1 MVLVM
6 SFAFDPFSRE
16 ARENPY
22 PAYRLMLDDGALR
35 AYRNDDRA
43 FVAVSR
49 YDDAVGVLRDWSTFS
64 SAKGVEIDA
73 SSSEFGEG
81 VFLEED
87 PPVHKQLRGVIHADF
102 SPKVIR
108 ELDGQVRAQVN
119 AFLEDLTAAAEPDF
133 GDLVT
138 WRLPTFT
145 ISALMGLPPEDLEWL
160 TEVEERFQRR
170 VVGQVTPPDDAAEA
184 SRELCDY
191 FTRHLE
197 ERRRTPSE
205 GLLSTIANAT
215 VDGEP
220 VGEAALG
227 LALIVFTA
235 AADTTACLLS
245 NALYHLEAHP
255 EQRDWLRA
263 NLDQIPAAIEEVLRF
278 DSPLQVTKRVASTD
292 TSLAGVDIPAD
303 TDVYVLYGA
312 ANRDQRRFERPDAFD
327 IRREAKRNLAFGEGI
342 HHCIG
347 APLARLEARVFL
359 ECVLTQMPNYSLLA
373 STTRFESHMMRGYRC
388 LPVDPASLHSR
399 AGARS

>member
-1 MVLVM
+1 M

-22 PAYRLMLDDGALR
+22 PAYRVMLDDDALR
-35 AYRNDDRA
+35 LYRNDERA
-43 FVAVSR
+43 FVAVTR
-49 YDDAVGVLRDWSTFS
+49 YDDAVEVLRDWPTFS

-87 PPVHKQLRGVIHADF
+87 PPVHKQLRGVVHADF
-102 SPKVIR
+102 SPKLIR
-108 ELDGQVRAQVN
+108 ELEDRLRVQTK
-119 AFLEDLTAAAEPDF
+119 AFLADLTGAAEPDF
-133 GDLVT
+133 GDQVT

-145 ISALMGLPPEDLEWL
+145 ISELLGLPIEDLEWL

-170 VVGQVTPPDDAAEA
+170 VVGQVTPPEDAAEA

-191 FTRHLE
+191 FTGHID
-197 ERRRTPSE
+197 ERRRRPCE
-205 GLLSTIANAT
+205 GLLSTIANAKL
-215 VDGEP
+215 DGED

-235 AADTTACLLS
+235 ASDTTACLLS

-255 EQRDWLRA
+255 EQREWLRA
-263 NLDQIPAAIEEVLRF
+263 NLDHIPAAIEEVARF
-278 DSPLQVTKRVASTD
+278 DSPLQVTKRVTATN

-312 ANRDQRRFERPDAFD
+312 ANRDQRRFENPDSFD
-327 IRREAKRNLAFGEGI
+327 VQREAKRNLAFGEGI

-359 ECVLTQMPNYSLLA
+359 ECVLTQVPNYSLGTQ
-373 STTRFESHMMRGYRC
+373 TTRFESHMMRGYRC
-388 LPVDPASLHSR
+388 LPVDRASL
-399 AGARS
+399 RS

>member
-1 MVLVM
+1 M

-22 PAYRLMLDDGALR
+22 PAYRLMLDDEALR

-43 FVAVSR
+43 FVAVTR
-49 YDDAVGVLRDWSTFS
+49 YDDAVAVLRDWRTFS

-73 SSSEFGEG
+73 SSSEFAEG
-81 VFLEED
+81 LFLEED
-87 PPVHKQLRGVIHADF
+87 PPVHKQLRGVVHADF
-102 SPKVIR
+102 SPKVIG
-108 ELDGQVRAQVN
+108 ELEDLVRVQTKS
-119 AFLEDLTAAAEPDF
+119 FLEDLVDAAEPDF
-133 GDLVT
+133 GDHVT

-145 ISALMGLPPEDLEWL
+145 ISALMGLPLEDVEWL

-170 VVGQVTPPDDAAEA
+170 VVGQIAPPEDAAEA

-191 FTRHLE
+191 FTAHIE
-197 ERRRTPSE
+197 ERRDRPCE

-220 VGEAALG
+220 VGDAALG

-245 NALYHLEAHP
+245 NALHHLEAHP
-255 EQRDWLRA
+255 EQRTWLCG

-278 DSPLQVTKRVASTD
+278 DSPLQVTKRVTATD
-292 TSLAGVDIPAD
+292 TSLAGVDLLAD
-303 TDVYVLYGA
+303 TDVFILYGA
-312 ANRDQRRFERPDAFD
+312 VNRDQRRFEHPDSFD
-327 IRREAKRNLAFGEGI
+327 IQREAKRNLAFGEGI

-359 ECVLTQMPNYSLLA
+359 ECVLTQLPDYSLA
-373 STTRFESHMMRGYRC
+373 AGATRFQSHMMRGFRQ
-388 LPVDPASLHSR
+388 LPVERASLHSH
-399 AGARS
+399 S